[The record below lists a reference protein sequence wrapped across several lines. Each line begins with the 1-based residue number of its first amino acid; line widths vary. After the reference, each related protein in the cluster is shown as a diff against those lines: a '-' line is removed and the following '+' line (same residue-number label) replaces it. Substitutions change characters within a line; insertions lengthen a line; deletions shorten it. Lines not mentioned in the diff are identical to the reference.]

1 MRSGGRRRQKATVC
15 PFSARTSA
23 KIPHLSAAW
32 MPRGGR
38 THILIRANQPL
49 TFPPARLLLL
59 RLTLLVSSW
68 DLQVPSW
75 DLQVPSWDLQA
86 TWLESR
92 HGQEKI
98 TAYAAHGD
106 P

>member
-1 MRSGGRRRQKATVC
+1 
-15 PFSARTSA
+15 
-23 KIPHLSAAW
+23 

-75 DLQVPSWDLQA
+75 DLQA
-86 TWLESR
+86 TWPESR

-98 TAYAAHGD
+98 TAYAAPGD